1 MACRMWLRQISCKGR
16 SIFSSHWSHFP
27 LLAIFSFPW
36 TWHLEQK
43 CFRQELHWN
52 KKKIGYKKKY
62 KLFLLAKE
70 NNSSQPLLSP
80 KNIIATYNC
89 SVSLF
94 ECSLINVTLYFV
106 GFFTR
111 RWILYRL
118 LDSYKNVNITQIL
131 SKIII
136 RGRIKAEKSMDQKIV
151 KLLMKLIRRVLTKHS
166 FQRNQNLEI

>member
-70 NNSSQPLLSP
+70 NNTSQPLLPP

-106 GFFTR
+106 GLFTR

-118 LDSYKNVNITQIL
+118 FDSYNWDHIIEIKPNTETYKNSFYCRTIKDWNSLPNSVLGIDKLINF
-131 SKIII
+131 KEAI
-136 RGRIKAEKSMDQKIV
+136 RGI
-151 KLLMKLIRRVLTKHS
+151 
-166 FQRNQNLEI
+166 